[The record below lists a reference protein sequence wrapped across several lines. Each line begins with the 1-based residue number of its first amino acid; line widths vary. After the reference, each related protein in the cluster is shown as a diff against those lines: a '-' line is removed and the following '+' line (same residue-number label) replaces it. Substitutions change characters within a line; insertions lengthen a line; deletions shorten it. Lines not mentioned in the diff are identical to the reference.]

1 MHYAIAFVVALL
13 WAPSQAKE
21 YHEFEYWSGHKVGS
35 SVTFKIDMEAQGQ
48 KFLIEITRTMLES
61 GADKIVVESKTKLT
75 LAGQEQPGNTE
86 KEDILKDKDK
96 DPIKVEKEGDEEIE
110 VAGKKMKCHWIEG
123 TQKEG
128 KVKFWVTKEVPGGV
142 VKAEMS
148 PMAGL
153 VIKVEA
159 TGWEKK

>member
-1 MHYAIAFVVALL
+1 MLLQTVVALL
-13 WAPSQAKE
+13 VAFVQSKNPE
-21 YHEFEYWSGHKVGS
+21 YDYWSNHKVGS
-35 SVTFKIDMEAQGQ
+35 WVKFKMEADQGGQ
-48 KFLIEITRTMLES
+48 KVQVDMTRTLSEL
-61 GADKIVVESKTKLT
+61 TKEK
-75 LAGQEQPGNTE
+75 AVIEQKQKVTVGGVAQPEGTE
-86 KEDILKDKDK
+86 KEDVPADN
-96 DPIKVEKEGDEEIE
+96 DPNPTKIEKEGDEEIT
-110 VAGKKMKCHWIEG
+110 VNGKKMKCHWIEG